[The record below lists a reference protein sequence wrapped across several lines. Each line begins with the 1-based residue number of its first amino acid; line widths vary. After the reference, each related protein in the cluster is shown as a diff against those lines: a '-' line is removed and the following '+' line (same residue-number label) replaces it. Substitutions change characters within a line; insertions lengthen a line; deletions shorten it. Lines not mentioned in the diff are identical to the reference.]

1 LHGNVAQYRRCLA
14 DFFANGLQ
22 DGLRVAY
29 VSSDGAQAARADL
42 TDLGDLDRLLAAGAL
57 HVLSV
62 RDIYGAGGPVD
73 PERVVASFAAMT
85 EQAPGDG
92 FRGLAMSALATELVR
107 TPVQRDAFARCEF
120 LVDRYMAS
128 HPLSALCGYG
138 LELGNDTVTEF
149 AMLHA
154 PGPSNERRSQCSAAP
169 TGRSASPAIT
179 QYGVERTCR
188 SSDVRLCLPC
198 MGGLWP
204 HGVTA
209 APCRCG

>member
-1 LHGNVAQYRRCLA
+1 MN
-14 DFFANGLQ
+14 
-22 DGLRVAY
+22 
-29 VSSDGAQAARADL
+29 
-42 TDLGDLDRLLAAGAL
+42 
-57 HVLSV
+57 
-62 RDIYGAGGPVD
+62 
-73 PERVVASFAAMT
+73 PERVAASMMAAT
-85 EQAPGDG
+85 EQALADG
-92 FRGLAMSALATELVR
+92 FGGLAVSGDATEQVR
-107 TPVQRDAFARCEF
+107 TPVQRDAFARYEF
-120 LVDRYMAS
+120 LDRYMAS

-209 APCRCG
+209 APSRCG